1 MTISYNEIKVGGR
14 ERFVEGLESE
24 TAAEAPSA
32 GPGPLSG
39 LKVLDLS
46 RVLAGPWASQILGD
60 LGAEV
65 WKIERP
71 SAGDDT
77 RTWGPPFL
85 QGAGGVSDAA
95 YYLCANR
102 NKRSVA
108 IDFGKPEG
116 AEIVRR
122 MAASADIVIE
132 NFKTGALARYG
143 LDYASLSALNP
154 RLIYCSITGFGQ
166 TGPYAMRGGYDF
178 LIQGMS
184 GLMSVTGR
192 PNGEPGAGPTKVGL
206 PVSDLFTGLYAAA
219 SILAALHHRDVAGEG
234 QHIDCALLDSQVAV
248 LVNQGMNYLVGGL
261 TPGRLGNAHP
271 NVVPYR
277 DFETSDGH
285 VLVACGNDGQFK
297 SLCGL
302 LGLPEVADDP
312 RFKRNDRRLKH
323 RAELE
328 ARLAEAIKTR
338 TMAAFFAAMERAGVP
353 GGPINRID
361 QALADPQIVSRG
373 LLQQMRRRDGT
384 LITVIGYPGRL
395 SRTPATYRIAPQT
408 HGEDTDEVLAQFD
421 VDEAARGRLRAQ
433 GVINGGH

>member
-1 MTISYNEIKVGGR
+1 
-14 ERFVEGLESE
+14 VEGVESE
-24 TAAEAPSA
+24 AAEAAPGA

-46 RVLAGPWASQILGD
+46 RVLAGPWSSQILGD

-71 SAGDDT
+71 GAGDDT

-85 QGAGGVSDAA
+85 QGSEGVSDAA
-95 YYLCANR
+95 YFLCANR

-143 LDYASLSALNP
+143 LDYASLSAVNP

-166 TGPYAMRGGYDF
+166 TGPYATRGGYDF

-206 PVSDLFTGLYAAA
+206 PVSDLCTGLYAAT

-234 QHIDCALLDSQVAV
+234 QHIDCALLDSQVAL
-248 LVNQGMNYLVGGL
+248 LVNQGMNYLVGGQI
-261 TPGRLGNAHP
+261 PVRLGNAHP

-285 VLVACGNDGQFK
+285 VLVACGNDGQFQ
-297 SLCGL
+297 SLCRL
-302 LGLPEVADDP
+302 LGLSELADDP
-312 RFKRNDRRLKH
+312 RFKKNDGRLKH
-323 RAELE
+323 RVEVE
-328 ARLAEAIKTR
+328 AKLAEAIR
-338 TMAAFFAAMERAGVP
+338 SWGMAAFFAAMEEAGVP

-361 QALADPQIVSRG
+361 QALTDPQIVSRG
-373 LLQQMRRRDGT
+373 LLREMTRRDGAPV
-384 LITVIGYPGRL
+384 TVIGYPGKL

-408 HGEDTDEVLAQFD
+408 LGEDTDEVLALFG

-433 GVINGGH
+433 GVINGGR